1 MVDLRILR
9 RAILV
14 GMVFEFLF
22 VAAGAFKPWLRP
34 YFLFGAMLIAGLM
47 GLLYARDLARGF
59 AAGALGGAAVG
70 VLCGLVAVLAAH
82 YLGESPDLFLP
93 WGVTV
98 CTLTGAA
105 GGVFGQLDVLIQSY
119 LRRLK

>member
-1 MVDLRILR
+1 LVDLKILR

-14 GMVFEFLF
+14 GVVFELLR
-22 VAAGAFKPWLRP
+22 VAAGYFKPWLRP
-34 YFLFGAMLIAGLM
+34 FFLFGAMLIAGLM

-70 VLCGLVAVLAAH
+70 VLCGLASVLAAH

-93 WGVTV
+93 WGVAV

-105 GGVFGQLDVLIQSY
+105 GGMFGQMDVMIQAY
-119 LRRLK
+119 LRKLK